1 MLDRTHIP
9 LNRMVDTLKAAAES
23 SRMRILVLLSEGD
36 LTVSDLTEILNQ
48 SQPRVSRHLK
58 LLMEAG
64 LIDRYQ
70 EGSWAYYHLGE
81 SEPARDLADSLLK
94 RIDRLDAQVE
104 GDRERLGQVKSRL
117 RDRAAEYFARNAG
130 DWAQLRSLHAP
141 DAAVEKALAAAIGRT
156 PFQSMLDIGTGT
168 GRMLE
173 LFSGLYRKAVGIDAS
188 REMLA
193 VARANLDAAGLTQAQ
208 VRLGDVTALPV
219 EREQYDLATIH
230 QVLHYLDNPAA
241 AVAEAARA
249 LRPAGRLAIVDFA
262 PHTLEFLREEH
273 HHLRLGFSDAQ
284 IREWMEAC
292 GLVLESTQEIME
304 QGKAGQ
310 QLTVKLW
317 IGRDPRLLIA
327 ASGSPTNQTET
338 V

>member
-1 MLDRTHIP
+1 MLDRPHIT

-23 SRMRILVLLSEGD
+23 SRMRLLVLLSHGD
-36 LTVSDLTEILNQ
+36 LTVSDMTEILNQ

-81 SEPARDLADSLLK
+81 SEAARDLAENLLK
-94 RIDRLDAQVE
+94 RIDPSDGQVE
-104 GDRERLGQVKSRL
+104 RDLERLGQVKTRL
-117 RDRAAEYFARNAG
+117 REKAAEYFARNAG
-130 DWAQLRSLHAP
+130 DWNELRTLHAP
-141 DAAVEKALAAAIGRT
+141 DAAVEQALKSAIGAA
-156 PFQSMLDIGTGT
+156 PFQAMLDIGTGT

-173 LFSGLYRKAVGIDAS
+173 LFAGQYRRALGVDAS

-193 VARANLDAAGLTQAQ
+193 VARANLDDAGLTQAQ

-219 EREQYDLATIH
+219 ERDQYDLATIH
-230 QVLHYLDNPAA
+230 QVLHYLDNPAV

-249 LRPAGRLAIVDFA
+249 LRPNGRLAIVDFA
-262 PHTLEFLREEH
+262 PHGLEFLREEH
-273 HHLRLGFSDAQ
+273 HHIRLGFSDAQ
-284 IREWMEAC
+284 IREWLEDA
-292 GLVLESTQEIME
+292 GLVLEETRAIEE
-304 QGKAGQ
+304 RGTGGE

-317 IGRDPRLLIA
+317 IGRDPRMLIA
-327 ASGSPTNQTET
+327 GNGANLSTTET
-338 V
+338 A